1 MRALVIVAAALS
13 LALGCAQQ
21 SVTQSSALPRDGSL
35 QVRLLTPS
43 LDRMSLDYVLS
54 EPAYV
59 AIFAVTPGH
68 GISLVFP
75 YSMDQVDRP
84 SKQGINQLWPYR
96 TSGRAY
102 YIIASRYPLPLEGIL
117 QSTSLL
123 RRLVGEEAFRA
134 TKLSHTWD
142 ALNTIM
148 VGELPGQAWASS
160 ANAYRTVASS
170 RLGDPLTAGRH
181 AFFSQLFSYGRS
193 YR

>member
-1 MRALVIVAAALS
+1 MRPLVILAAALP
-13 LALGCAQQ
+13 LVFGCAQR
-21 SVTQSSALPRDGSL
+21 SAMKSSALPKDGSL

-59 AIFAVTPGH
+59 AIFAVTPRH

-75 YSMDQVDRP
+75 YSMHQVDRP
-84 SKQGINQLWPYR
+84 SKQGVNQLWPYR

-117 QSTSLL
+117 QSRSLL

-134 TKLSHTWD
+134 TNLSDTWD
-142 ALNTIM
+142 ALNTVI
-148 VGELPGQAWASS
+148 VGTLPDQAWASS
-160 ANAYRTVASS
+160 ASAYRTVASF
-170 RLGDPLTAGRH
+170 RLGDPLTAGRQ